1 MRHNEFIRIT
11 CQVCGDRSS
20 GRHYGLWTCDGCS
33 CFFKRSIR
41 RNISYTCVSGGN
53 NCPVDKTRR
62 NWCPSCRLRK
72 CFQMQMNKNAVQK
85 ERGPRGDKRSK
96 LFTKYSII
104 EKKEQMLTEALQR
117 PLNMIL
123 MSFVSPRDR
132 FVILSQYWPVFFI
145 LHCTMAVEL
154 PPLRDLKLNE
164 VIQSGRRD
172 NYMSNLDSE
181 EMRLIICY
189 ALCKLGRKNG
199 ELSFASSL
207 DSTYRYWLSRHCSI
221 FYPHLSNRDERIIS
235 YTDFILLYCE
245 HVSMADEF
253 KLSTHPADVI
263 RTLLD
268 INEST

>member
-1 MRHNEFIRIT
+1 MVYGHVMDAAAFSNEA
-11 CQVCGDRSS
+11 
-20 GRHYGLWTCDGCS
+20 
-33 CFFKRSIR
+33 
-41 RNISYTCVSGGN
+41 GGN